1 MALIYDDI
9 KKLKVQE
16 LRDELQKR
24 NLDTSGLK
32 AALVE
37 RLEGALK
44 TETPEGPAAEPAL
57 TVNAKLTLGSA
68 SSEPATE
75 PVPVQKTTEGE
86 PANEA
91 AQPIKIGIENSNVAE
106 IEKRKARAARFGM
119 PLNNPEDKKALR
131 AQRFGTV
138 GDAAAEKKKAS
149 KPISSQKAASE
160 EELAALLEKKKARA
174 ARFNVPLV
182 TTGDEEQLR
191 LKSRAERFKDQL
203 SNAPPAKAAVKSK
216 PSSAAAAEFE
226 AKKKARAERFKVA
239 L

>member
-1 MALIYDDI
+1 MALISDDI

-24 NLDTSGLK
+24 SLDTSGLK

-37 RLEGALK
+37 RLEEAVK
-44 TETPEGPAAEPAL
+44 TEIPEEPAAEPAF
-57 TVNAKLTLGSA
+57 TATADSTLGA
-68 SSEPATE
+68 AATSEPATE
-75 PVPVQKTTEGE
+75 PVPVEKTAEGE
-86 PANEA
+86 AANEA
-91 AQPIKIGIENSNVAE
+91 AQPGRVGLEHSNVAE
-106 IEKRKARAARFGM
+106 LEKRKARAARFGV

-138 GDAAAEKKKAS
+138 GNAAAEKRKAS
-149 KPISSQKAASE
+149 EPISSQKAASK

-174 ARFNVPLV
+174 ARFNVPLM

-203 SNAPPAKAAVKSK
+203 SNAPLAKAAVKGK
-216 PSSAAAAEFE
+216 TTAQAAEFE